1 MIVTALLIALAGFFA
16 WLIST
21 LAGGGG
27 ALIMVPVLSFL
38 VGAQAVAPVVTL
50 GTMIGG
56 PSRIYLFWEEI
67 NWSIV
72 KWYLPGAIIGAFF
85 GAYVFATLQAEWL
98 QIVLGLFLV
107 STLFQYR
114 FGREE
119 SAFDVRLWYFFP
131 AGLVVSFLSGIA
143 GGAGPV
149 LNPFYLNYGAVKGEM
164 IGTKSASSFVMH
176 LVKIST
182 YTAFGALTWEFVLF
196 GVALGIAATVA
207 SWVGKRA
214 LAEMKVKWFRQ
225 IVIAMMVISGLLM
238 LWEQRQL
245 LLNLVQQ

>member
-38 VGAQAVAPVVTL
+38 VGAQAVAPIVTL

-67 NWSIV
+67 NWKIV

-85 GAYVFATLQAEWL
+85 GAYVFATLEAEWL

-119 SAFDVRLWYFFP
+119 SAFDVRL
-131 AGLVVSFLSGIA
+131 A
-143 GGAGPV
+143 
-149 LNPFYLNYGAVKGEM
+149 
-164 IGTKSASSFVMH
+164 
-176 LVKIST
+176 
-182 YTAFGALTWEFVLF
+182 
-196 GVALGIAATVA
+196 
-207 SWVGKRA
+207 
-214 LAEMKVKWFRQ
+214 
-225 IVIAMMVISGLLM
+225 
-238 LWEQRQL
+238 
-245 LLNLVQQ
+245 